1 MTDPG
6 IRSSRRTDME
16 ASENRGLPPRGGGG
30 TGLHRV
36 DPDVVA
42 EILAASEHS
51 TGFSRLEL
59 MLNDVIGRL
68 VAVEGPRPR
77 ENQG

>member
-1 MTDPG
+1 
-6 IRSSRRTDME
+6 ME
-16 ASENRGLPPRGGGG
+16 ASENRGLPPTGSGGG
-30 TGLHRV
+30 LQRI

-42 EILAASEHS
+42 EIIAAPDHA

-59 MLNDVIGRL
+59 MLDGVIGRL
-68 VAVEGPRPR
+68 VAVDCGPRPR

>member
-1 MTDPG
+1 
-6 IRSSRRTDME
+6 ME
-16 ASENRGLPPRGGGG
+16 ASEHRGPPPRGGGG

-36 DPDVVA
+36 EPDVVA
-42 EILAASEHS
+42 EILAASDHS

-59 MLNDVIGRL
+59 MLNNVIGRL
-68 VAVEGPRPR
+68 VAVDGVRPR